1 MRIYKA
7 KDYADMSRK
16 AANIVSAQVIM
27 KPNCV
32 LGLAT
37 GSTPI
42 GLYKQLVEWFRK
54 GDLDFSEVMT
64 VNLDEYKGL
73 SRENDQSYY
82 YFMHQNLFDHVNIPV
97 ENTHL
102 PNGMEP
108 DSEKECRR
116 YTELIQSLG
125 GVDLQL
131 LGIGHNGHIGFNE
144 PGESF
149 DKQVHCVNLTESTIE
164 ANKRFFASAEDVP
177 KQAYTMGIKTIM
189 QAKKILIVA
198 SGEDKAWE
206 YLQKLDQNVGL
217 YTRSGVEPA
226 ERVKNGEYA
235 IGIVFSHDAFRAA
248 LDGYPIEVCSPA
260 DGTGYEIGA
269 CALGRNAPEREREN
283 ARIFIDWLT

>member
-1 MRIYKA
+1 MRIIKVKNYDEVSVKT
-7 KDYADMSRK
+7 
-16 AANIVSAQVIM
+16 ANLILGQVNL
-27 KPNCV
+27 KPDAV

-37 GSTPI
+37 GGSPV
-42 GLYKQLVEWFRK
+42 GAYKKIVEAYNN
-54 GDLDFSEVMT
+54 GEVDFSGVT
-64 VNLDEYKGL
+64 TINLDEYRGIK
-73 SRENDQSYY
+73 RNHEQSYWS
-82 YFMHQNLFDHVNIPV
+82 FMQENLFDHVNIPV

-198 SGEDKAWE
+198 SGEDKAE
-206 YLQKLDQNVGL
+206 IVQKAFFGPITPQVPASVLQLHNDVTL
-217 YTRSGVEPA
+217 VADE
-226 ERVKNGEYA
+226 
-235 IGIVFSHDAFRAA
+235 AA
-248 LDGYPIEVCSPA
+248 LSKLSE
-260 DGTGYEIGA
+260 
-269 CALGRNAPEREREN
+269 
-283 ARIFIDWLT
+283 